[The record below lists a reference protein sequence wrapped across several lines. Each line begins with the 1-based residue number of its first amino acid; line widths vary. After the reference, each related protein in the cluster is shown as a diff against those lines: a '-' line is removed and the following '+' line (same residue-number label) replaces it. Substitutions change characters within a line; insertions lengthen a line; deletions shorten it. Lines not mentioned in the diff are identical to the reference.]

1 MPFTL
6 PPLPYDKAALEP
18 HMSRKTLE
26 LHYGKHHKGYLDKLN
41 ELTAGKPEADMPIE
55 DLIRQ
60 SHGKAD
66 KTAVFNNAAQVWNHT
81 LFWHS
86 MKPGGSRPDPE
97 IERRLTDAFGSLDAF
112 TKAFAEK
119 AVGQFGS
126 GYAWLVRDG
135 DKLAVTNTPNA
146 VPPFVNG
153 QVPLLALD
161 VWEHAYYVDY
171 ENRRPEFA
179 QKWLDNLANWEFV
192 RKRLEDPANSL
203 PAMAA

>member
-41 ELTAGKPEADMPIE
+41 ELIAGKPEADMPIE
-55 DLIRQ
+55 ELIRQ
-60 SHGKAD
+60 THGKAD
-66 KTAVFNNAAQVWNHT
+66 KTAIFNNAAQVWNHT

-97 IERRLTDAFGSLDAF
+97 VERRLTDAFGSLDAF
-112 TKAFAEK
+112 KKAFAEK

-171 ENRRPEFA
+171 ENRRPEFV

-192 RKRLEDPANSL
+192 RKRLEDPSKSL